1 MKYKRIESGHYESY
15 DEDGNLVAQIIRQQF
30 LNTTWNIYGPRGSY
44 VESFKHAQRVQD
56 MVSGIRGR
64 ETRGPDGKLREARI

>member
-44 VESFKHAQRVQD
+44 VESFNTLKECKTWLAGFVVGKLAGQ
-56 MVSGIRGR
+56 MVS
-64 ETRGPDGKLREARI
+64 